1 MNRQTLRANFLLFV
15 AAAIWGSAF
24 VAQKVGMDAI
34 GPFWYTGLRFALG
47 TVIIAPLLFI
57 EKPTR
62 PIVRS
67 DWMTGIGIGLLLFA
81 GINLQQV
88 ALIYTTVAN
97 TGFITGLYVALV
109 PVICLFWGHRYGAGV
124 WVGVLMALIGL
135 YLLSVRGDFQIN
147 PGDLLTLLSAF
158 FWAFQVIA
166 LSSSGHCL
174 PPVRLAVTQFSTCV
188 VLSVFVALFR
198 EPISLEIIG
207 DAGIPL
213 LYGGIMSVGFGFTIQ
228 VVAQRYAHAAHSA
241 IILSLESVV
250 AAFAGW
256 LVLNETLD
264 SRALIGCLLMLA
276 GTIVAQLS
284 PAAVPTRE
292 PVADQAAS

>member
-1 MNRQTLRANFLLFV
+1 MNRQVVRANILLFV
-15 AAAIWGSAF
+15 AAVIWGSAF
-24 VAQKVGMDAI
+24 VAQKVGMEAI
-34 GPFWYTGLRFALG
+34 GPFWFTGLRFALG
-47 TVIIAPLLFI
+47 TVMIAPLLLI
-57 EKPTR
+57 EKPAR
-62 PIVRS
+62 QLKRS

-109 PVICLFWGHRYGAGV
+109 PVICLFSGHRYGAGV
-124 WVGVLMALIGL
+124 WVGVAMAITGL

-147 PGDLLTLLSAF
+147 PGDLLTMLSAV

-174 PPVRLAVTQFSTCV
+174 PPVRLAMTQFSTCV
-188 VLSVFVALFR
+188 VLSVLVAVFR
-198 EPISLEIIG
+198 EPISLAIIG

-250 AAFAGW
+250 AAVTGW
-256 LVLNETLD
+256 LVLNEALD
-264 SRALIGCLLMLA
+264 ARALIGCALMLA

-284 PAAVPTRE
+284 PAITPRRRE
-292 PVADQAAS
+292 AAEQAS

>member
-1 MNRQTLRANFLLFV
+1 MNRQVVRANFMLFV

-24 VAQKVGMDAI
+24 VAQKVGMDVI
-34 GPFWYTGLRFALG
+34 GPFWFTGLRFALG
-47 TVIIAPLLFI
+47 TLMIAPLLLV
-57 EKPTR
+57 EKPAR
-62 PIVRS
+62 QIKRS
-67 DWMTGIGIGLLLFA
+67 DWMTGIGIGLLLFV

-109 PVICLFWGHRYGAGV
+109 PVICLFSGHRYGAGV
-124 WVGVLMALIGL
+124 WVGVAMAIIGL

-147 PGDLLTLLSAF
+147 PGDLLTMISAV

-166 LSSSGHCL
+166 LSNSGHCL
-174 PPVRLAVTQFSTCV
+174 PPVRLAMTQFFTCV
-188 VLSVFVALFR
+188 VLSVLVALFR
-198 EPISLEIIG
+198 EPISFAIIG

-228 VVAQRYAHAAHSA
+228 VIAQRYAHAAHSA

-250 AAFAGW
+250 AAFTGW
-256 LVLNETLD
+256 LVLNEALD
-264 SRALIGCLLMLA
+264 ARALIGCALMLA

-284 PAAVPTRE
+284 PAIAPRRE
-292 PVADQAAS
+292 PATEQLG